1 MMDSRQLEAYRART
15 FRLDETMRLR
25 TIEEAIDLVNERGF
39 VYFWPIKGI
48 LFPSLWAAVAGMRQ
62 VAEKHDD
69 PGHITWGWKD
79 QMLGQRKWHYAK
91 VLRGKATMISL
102 ALLPSFYALSEN
114 YGDLEQDY
122 QQLYEDGLLSR
133 EAKLVY
139 EALLREGPLHTVA
152 LRQKTGMSGEKSNS
166 PFERGLTLL
175 QREFRILPVGIAEA
189 GAWRYSFIY
198 DAVHRYYPELLE
210 RAREISRSAARRR
223 LAECYFRSVGAATA
237 ADVQK
242 LFQWPRRDVQRTVEG
257 LVDAGFL
264 QMVGLGEKEP
274 AYILSDD
281 VL

>member
-1 MMDSRQLEAYRART
+1 MDSRQLDAYRAGT
-15 FRLDETMRLR
+15 FRLAESRRLQSV
-25 TIEEAIDLVNERGF
+25 EDAIDFVNERGF

-79 QMLGQRKWHYAK
+79 QVLGERKWHYAK

-102 ALLPSFYALSEN
+102 ELLPTFYALSEN
-114 YGDLEQDY
+114 YGDPEQDY

-139 EALLREGPLHTVA
+139 ETLLREGPQHTVA
-152 LRQKTGMSGEKSNS
+152 LRQKTGMSSDKGNA
-166 PFERGLTLL
+166 PFERGLTQL

-189 GAWRYSFIY
+189 GAWHYSFIY
-198 DAVHRYYPELLE
+198 DAVHRYYPELPE
-210 RAREISRSAARRR
+210 QARAISRSAARRR
-223 LAECYFRSVGAATA
+223 LAEGYFRSMGAASA
-237 ADVQK
+237 ADLQK
-242 LFQWPRRDVQRTVEG
+242 LFQWPRHDVQRTLDG
-257 LVDAGFL
+257 LVETGFL
-264 QMVGLGEKEP
+264 QLVTPGEKEP

-281 VL
+281 VP